1 MKQTRCNRVD
11 VRMRVHAGRAMLRGA
26 PRRWMMPSLPAR
38 VLATALVTLLAAC
51 SPLQPPRAEEPV
63 LHVLDVRPAVAR
75 ATTPRDLV
83 LEVGAPRAA
92 PGFDSAA
99 LVYVQKPF
107 VLDAFATHRWAD
119 TPARMIE
126 APLMRALEQT
136 GLFRAVVPAPSG
148 VPADLRLDTDLL
160 RLQHNFASRPS
171 RVELSL
177 RFRLSDLR
185 GRRVVAARVI
195 DLEVAA
201 ASDDP
206 AGGVDAANAALAN
219 ALAQAAAFAVTA
231 AAEGLPPAKGT
242 P

>member
-1 MKQTRCNRVD
+1 
-11 VRMRVHAGRAMLRGA
+11 MLVA
-26 PRRWMMPSLPAR
+26 
-38 VLATALVTLLAAC
+38 LLASC
-51 SPLQPPRAEEPV
+51 SPLQPPRADEPV

-75 ATTPRDLV
+75 VTASRDLV

-107 VLDAFATHRWAD
+107 VIDAFATHRWAD

-126 APLMRALEQT
+126 PPLMRALEQT
-136 GLFRAVVPAPSG
+136 GYFRAVVPAPAG
-148 VPADLRLDTDLL
+148 VPADVRLDTDLL
-160 RLQHNFASRPS
+160 RLQHNFATRPS

-185 GRRVVAARVI
+185 GRRVIAARVVDI
-195 DLEVAA
+195 EVAA

-206 AGGVDAANAALAN
+206 AGGVAAANAAMAD
-219 ALAQAAAFAVTA
+219 ALVQAAAFAVTA
-231 AAEGLPPAKGT
+231 AAEVLPAAKGT